1 MANNFR
7 VRDLIADNVYI
18 SENQGNV
25 VNIFGDQLIG
35 GNKIFSGSN
44 LFTGD
49 SVSINTE
56 IFNVDGSGFFGN
68 DLDISGGLKIN
79 NNLEVSGNLQIA
91 NKANI
96 NQIYIAS
103 GSPDSSPYFAE
114 QNGYEYPIN
123 LTAIN
128 KKYAD
133 ENLNLCIQRELSFNT
148 NLYFNFPTGAEGTG
162 EYESFSSNFPSGIK
176 KISYI
181 LTQPSG
187 YGWGVNWN
195 YVDWLTSP
203 PENPVFGEPAFCEF
217 YPQGPHT
224 NRVYGVYL
232 NSLADLDKNKTKI
245 VYTDGNQSISGYKI
259 FLGEITA
266 PNQSTG
272 NPNALLTKALGD
284 QLYGSGVSIN
294 TGLFY
299 PISNPSGFITGINN
313 LAFTTGNQTI
323 SGIKTFNN
331 NLIVNNSGFFA
342 SGLNI
347 NGTGGPY
354 DTAVNING
362 VLSVNNSY
370 FDGQTWASG
379 PNAIGVYENA
389 AYILCD
395 SGDLTIDANTVFN
408 KNSITAPNQTIT
420 NSSSLLTKELADN
433 LYGSNYFAI
442 TTGLSSGVDN
452 DAIGKKVHSF
462 TLPSGT
468 WEFECYATLS
478 GSVSTGSQGTKFYLY
493 PNNTYSFYGQNSRT
507 ALINSF
513 TSPQTSSITLTNSNL
528 AFSLYNI
535 ANNLISACHLKGT
548 LIINQQTE
556 VPIFISQNI
565 QQTGQPI
572 YLLRGSYLKARKIS

>member
-25 VNIFGDQLIG
+25 VNTF
-35 GNKIFSGSN
+35 
-44 LFTGD
+44 
-49 SVSINTE
+49 
-56 IFNVDGSGFFGN
+56 
-68 DLDISGGLKIN
+68 
-79 NNLEVSGNLQIA
+79 
-91 NKANI
+91 
-96 NQIYIAS
+96 
-103 GSPDSSPYFAE
+103 
-114 QNGYEYPIN
+114 
-123 LTAIN
+123 
-128 KKYAD
+128 
-133 ENLNLCIQRELSFNT
+133 
-148 NLYFNFPTGAEGTG
+148 
-162 EYESFSSNFPSGIK
+162 
-176 KISYI
+176 
-181 LTQPSG
+181 
-187 YGWGVNWN
+187 
-195 YVDWLTSP
+195 
-203 PENPVFGEPAFCEF
+203 
-217 YPQGPHT
+217 
-224 NRVYGVYL
+224 
-232 NSLADLDKNKTKI
+232 
-245 VYTDGNQSISGYKI
+245 GNQSISGYKI

-272 NPNALLTKALGD
+272 NPNVLLTKALGD

-347 NGTGGPY
+347 NGTGTLY
-354 DTAVNING
+354 DTSVNING
-362 VLSVNNSY
+362 AISINNSY
-370 FDGQTWASG
+370 FNGQIWQGIGNGCEIVSG
-379 PNAIGVYENA
+379 PNAIAVYENA

-452 DAIGKKVHSF
+452 DVIGKKVHSF

-478 GSVSTGSQGTKFYLY
+478 GSVSTGSQGTRFYLY

-572 YLLRGSYLKARKIS
+572 YLLRGSYLKAKKIN